1 MNQLKGFDSVFDTTI
16 NNQLLDNIVD
26 FFDFGLLQK
35 GNYFNVDIRETDSN
49 NKDYSKLNYIDLN
62 YIEGLVFEGFRTNW
76 VWQNNIPYIPPPN
89 IANELFIDGE
99 LSTKN
104 TIGREYKIDFYNG
117 RIIFNNQDSSVS
129 NRVTKNS
136 IIQLAYSYKYIHVIY
151 ADALPWIQE
160 IKSKTLY
167 DLNSSDNK
175 FHINEMKVQ
184 LPTIAIEIVP
194 NKSMEGYQLGG
205 GQYIQTD
212 VIVHCISENNIEL
225 NKLVDIVSF
234 QNDKTIKMFDSNK
247 IKKSN
252 AYPINYDGTIKSNP
266 LTFKDLVEQ
275 FPSYSFRLT
284 NASTQKSQTINSN
297 LNIATVKFN
306 AEIINDYI

>member
-35 GNYFNVDIRETDSN
+35 GNYFNVDVRETDSN
-49 NKDYSKLNYIDLN
+49 NKDYSKLDYIDLN

-76 VWQNNIPYIPPPN
+76 VWQNNISYIPPPN
-89 IANELFIDGE
+89 IANELYIDGE

-104 TIGREYKIDFYNG
+104 TAGREYKIDFYNG

-247 IKKSN
+247 VKTFN

-266 LTFKDLVEQ
+266 LTFKDLVER

-284 NASTQKSQTINSN
+284 NASTQKAQTINSN

-306 AEIINDYI
+306 AEIINDHI